1 MTRVRAA
8 RLLVLALACS
18 LFAADHPGAWL
29 ATMLGLTTL
38 CALATG
44 PTAQRVLF
52 RLPHWVFRALRI
64 PLRERPTIP
73 ALARA
78 WWLPFEG

>member
-8 RLLVLALACS
+8 RLLILALACS
-18 LFAADHPGAWL
+18 LFAAPGNWL
-29 ATMLGLTTL
+29 ATMLSLTTL

-52 RLPHWVFRALRI
+52 RLPQWVFRALRI
-64 PLRERPTIP
+64 PVTERPTIP
-73 ALARA
+73 TLARA